1 MAKVLVIASL
11 IVVNLLAMPVVFG
24 SSLVKK
30 DLDRSSK
37 VSLDKDDPPGQGY

>member
-30 DLDRSSK
+30 ELVRSSK
-37 VSLDKDDPPGQGY
+37 VFFDNDDPPHLGW